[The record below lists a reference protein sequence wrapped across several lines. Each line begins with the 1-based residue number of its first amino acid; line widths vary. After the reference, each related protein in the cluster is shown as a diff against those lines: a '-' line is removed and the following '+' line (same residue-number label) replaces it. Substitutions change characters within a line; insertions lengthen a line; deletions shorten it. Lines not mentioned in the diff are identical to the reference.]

1 MLKSGRDRRRNR
13 PLRAY
18 VCRSDPLNRLT
29 TTVAMTFPVE
39 LPDVNYFTR
48 QVLCREG
55 CPVRTDSGA
64 YVQAIAEGRYED
76 AYIIARTPNPFASIC
91 GRVCAAPCEAK
102 CRRGALDAP
111 ISIRALKRF
120 VCERFGVES
129 DEFDLNRVY
138 PELRDP
144 NRERFGGGR
153 KVAVVGAGPAG
164 LSCAHELALMGFSPT
179 VFEGHSVAGGML
191 VLGVPEYRLPRQI
204 IQAEIAAIASL
215 GVEIRLNTRLGKD
228 FTLTSLKQ
236 QGYQAVFLG
245 IGAHKSREL
254 AIGGVQLD
262 GVLRAID
269 FLLNVNLGYRVSLG
283 RKVVVIGGGNVAFD
297 VARSVVRQA
306 EQFAGMS
313 EAQLRTALHQA
324 ASALEDLTA
333 REPEAPDEV
342 RLALDVAREAIR
354 KGVPE
359 VHMYCLESLEEIP
372 AAREEIEEAEQE
384 GIRLHT
390 RYGPK
395 RVLGQEGKVTGMEL
409 IKCARVFDDNRRFNP
424 QFIEGSEEQV
434 DCDTVVLAIGQAA
447 DLSWIR
453 PEDNLKLT
461 PRGTLQTDPA
471 TLATSRPDIFAGG
484 DVAFGP
490 RIIIT
495 AVAEGQ
501 RAARSIAKFLTGRLP
516 ESRRN
521 VRVTSFPTESYR
533 MPADYEKWPRQL
545 PPMLPLER
553 RIGIAEVE
561 QSYGPAQ
568 AIEQGLRCLK
578 CHVSPIFD
586 SDKCILCGGCS
597 DVCPE
602 SCLRL
607 VDVLAVRG
615 DEKLQAALL
624 ARYGRMPQAGEQAAI
639 IKDETRCIRCGLCAV
654 RCPTGAI
661 TMEKLQWVP
670 A

>member
-1 MLKSGRDRRRNR
+1 MPQS
-13 PLRAY
+13 
-18 VCRSDPLNRLT
+18 
-29 TTVAMTFPVE
+29 FPVE
-39 LPDVNYFTR
+39 LPDVNYFAR

-55 CPVRTDSGA
+55 CPVRTDSGG

-102 CRRGALDAP
+102 CRRGALDAS

-120 VCERFGVES
+120 VCEKFGVES
-129 DEFDLNRVY
+129 EHFDLGRVY

-144 NRERFGGGR
+144 RRERVGGGR

-164 LSCAHELALMGFSPT
+164 LSCAHELALMGFAPT
-179 VFEGHSVAGGML
+179 VFEAQNIAGGML
-191 VLGVPEYRLPRQI
+191 VLGVPEYRLPRDI
-204 IQAEIAAIASL
+204 VQAEIDAIASL
-215 GVEIRLNTRLGKD
+215 GVEMRFNSRLGRD
-228 FTLTSLKQ
+228 FTLDDLKR
-236 QGYQAVFLG
+236 QGFEAVFLG

-254 AIGGVQLD
+254 SIEGVQLD

-269 FLLNVNLGYRVSLG
+269 FLLNINLGYRVSLG
-283 RKVVVIGGGNVAFD
+283 RKIVVIGGGNVAFD

-306 EQFAGMS
+306 EQFANMT
-313 EAQLRTALHQA
+313 EAELRVALHTA
-324 ASALEDLTA
+324 AAALEELTA
-333 REPEAPDEV
+333 KDAEAPDEV

-359 VHMYCLESLEEIP
+359 VHMFCLENLAEIP
-372 AAREEIEEAEQE
+372 AAREEIEEAERE
-384 GIRLHT
+384 GIKIHT
-390 RYGPK
+390 RFGPK
-395 RVLGQEGKVTGMEL
+395 KILERDGKVSGVEL
-409 IKCARVFDDNRRFNP
+409 IRASRVFDENRRFNP
-424 QFIEGSEEQV
+424 QFIEGSEETV
-434 DCDTVVLAIGQAA
+434 EADTVVLAIGQAA
-447 DLSWIR
+447 DLSWLR
-453 PEDNLKLT
+453 PEDNLKIT

-471 TLATSRPDIFAGG
+471 TMATSRPDVFAGG

-495 AVAEGQ
+495 AVAEGK
-501 RAARSIAKFLTGRLP
+501 RAANSIAKFLTGRAP
-516 ESRRN
+516 AEPRQA
-521 VRVTSFPTESYR
+521 RVKIFDTRQYR
-533 MPADYEKWPRQL
+533 MKPDYEKLVRR
-545 PPMLPLER
+545 PPPTLPLDR

-561 QSYGPAQ
+561 ESYPERDARLQ
-568 AIEQGLRCLK
+568 ADRCLK
-578 CHVSPIFD
+578 CHVGPVFNGD
-586 SDKCILCGGCS
+586 ECILCGGCA

-607 VDVLAVRG
+607 VDAADLRG
-615 DEKLQAALL
+615 DEKLQAAFL
-624 ARYGRMPQAGEQAAI
+624 ARYGRVPNRGEQAAI

-661 TMEKLQWVP
+661 TMERVELVP